1 MTPQHCKRAK
11 PRQDKKSRKA
21 GQPDKAR
28 LNLLID
34 PGLKE
39 WAHEYAARNH
49 TSLSAIITHHLVVL
63 KWKEEKPDV
72 QQI

>member
-1 MTPQHCKRAK
+1 MTVHRRKQVKAAPKAK
-11 PRQDKKSRKA
+11 KDKSL
-21 GQPDKAR
+21 DKAR

-34 PGLKE
+34 PELKK
-39 WAHEYAARNH
+39 WAHDYASRHH
-49 TSLSAIITHHLVVL
+49 TSISALITHHLVVL

>member
-1 MTPQHCKRAK
+1 MTIQHRKRVK
-11 PRQDKKSRKA
+11 PRQDRKPK
-21 GQPDKAR
+21 GSKLPDKAR

-34 PGLKE
+34 PGLKK